1 MQLELAANGHI
12 HMLKPWSFPI
22 KNTPS
27 TQVSLVSPYWTV
39 LISHLNPWILLPNL
53 ACLALPLG
61 CGVQPWHIDKFR
73 AEDTVWRGLHTAY
86 ALWPSVCGIDLL
98 AMVVTAESHGP
109 QPKGSQEGANQA
121 ANCHKKWMVSWSCQ
135 LENDKII
142 VQKPVQTANSGFEIL
157 SINIYIYIICINI
170 YIYIYI

>member
-135 LENDKII
+135 LENGKII

-157 SINIYIYIICINI
+157 SINIYI
-170 YIYIYI
+170 